1 MFDSLLGW
9 TAGSTSMNV
18 VSDLGAGSIS
28 QVGRDEFC
36 VNTMYTQGF
45 GGGFH
50 ASSGHKA
57 RPTKQ
62 TCCIVDEE

>member
-1 MFDSLLGW
+1 
-9 TAGSTSMNV
+9 MNV

-28 QVGRDEFC
+28 QVGRDEFR

-57 RPTKQ
+57 LPTKQ